1 MEGKT
6 MRKGGAFL
14 VEETP
19 AQEVFT
25 PEDFREEHKMLIKTT
40 EDFVK
45 NEVVSHI
52 EELENKNFEMTRQF
66 MRKAGDLGLLGAD
79 IPEEYGGGG
88 LGVIASL
95 LVGEHFVAGG
105 SLSVVV
111 NCHTG
116 IGSMP
121 LAFFGNKAQKAK
133 YLPGLASGER
143 IGAYALTEPGAGTDA
158 LSMQATA
165 VLSPDGKHYKLNGT
179 KQFITNGGF
188 ADVITTYARVGGDK
202 ITAFVLERSFPGVS
216 TGPEEKKM
224 GLRGS
229 STVSVIL
236 EDALVPVENVI
247 FEIGKGHTVAFNIL
261 DLGRF
266 KLAAA
271 CVGVS
276 KLALEQAVKY
286 GKERIQFGKP
296 ICQFG
301 LIKHKIAEMAIR
313 TYISESMVYRTG
325 GLIEAVLETVDRTA
339 DDVGRQSGKAIAE
352 YAIEC
357 SINKVFC
364 SEVLDYV
371 ADEAV
376 QIHGGYG
383 YVEEY
388 QVERIYRDNR
398 VFRIFEGTNEINRVI
413 TVGFIMRKA
422 LKNDIPLLAAIEKLK
437 GELPGMKPV
446 SAHLHGGPLACEHA
460 LIERAKKA
468 LLLVAGAA
476 VGKYGEAVSEEQ
488 EILGRISDIAA
499 EAFAMESGLLRT
511 VKAIEAS
518 GEEASRLKVDMVR
531 VYVNEAMRRVY
542 EYAAGALAAI
552 YSGDELNKQLAALST
567 MTHVGPVNTIGLRRG
582 IADRVI
588 AAEKYI
594 C

>member
-1 MEGKT
+1 MEGRAL
-6 MRKGGAFL
+6 RKGGSFL
-14 VEETP
+14 LEVIP
-19 AQEVFT
+19 AREVFT

-40 EDFVK
+40 EEFVK
-45 NEVVSHI
+45 NDVAPHVQKM
-52 EELENKNFEMTRQF
+52 ENKDFDMTRQL
-66 MRKAGDLGLLGAD
+66 MRRAGNLGLLGAD

-88 LGVIASL
+88 LGIIASL
-95 LVGEHFVAGG
+95 LVGEHFVSGG
-105 SLSVVV
+105 SFSVVV
-111 NCHTG
+111 NSHTG
-116 IGSMP
+116 IGTMP
-121 LAFFGNKAQKAK
+121 LVFFGNKAQKAK
-133 YLPGLASGER
+133 YLPGLASGEK
-143 IGAYALTEPGAGTDA
+143 ISAYALTEPGAGTDA

-165 VLSPDGKHYKLNGT
+165 VLSADGKSYKLNGI

-188 ADVITTYARVGGDK
+188 ADVITTYAKVGGDR
-202 ITAFVLERSFPGVS
+202 ITAFVVERDSPGVS

-236 EDALVPVENVI
+236 EDAQVPVENVI
-247 FEIGKGHTVAFNIL
+247 FEVGKGHTVAFNIL

-271 CVGVS
+271 CVGVA

-301 LIKHKIAEMAIR
+301 LIKQKIAEMAIR
-313 TYISESMVYRTG
+313 TYVGESMVYRTA
-325 GLIEAVLETVDRTA
+325 GLIEAVLETLDRTA

-357 SINKVFC
+357 SINKVWC
-364 SEVLDYV
+364 SEMLDYV

-388 QVERIYRDNR
+388 LVERIYRDNR

-413 TVGFIMRKA
+413 TVGFIVRKA
-422 LKNDIPLLAAIEKLK
+422 LKNEIPLLAAIEKLK
-437 GELPGMKPV
+437 GELPAMKPV
-446 SAHLHGGPLACEHA
+446 PAHLQEGPLAYEHA

-468 LLLVAGAA
+468 LLMVAGAA
-476 VGKYGEAVSEEQ
+476 VGKYGEAASEEQ

-499 EAFAMESGLLRT
+499 EAFAMESGLLRA
-511 VKAIEAS
+511 VKAIDTF
-518 GEEASRLKVDMVR
+518 GEEASRLKADMVR
-531 VYVNEAMRRVY
+531 VYVNEAMGRIS
-542 EYAAGALAAI
+542 EHAAVALAAI
-552 YSGDELNKQLAALST
+552 YSGKELDEQLAALSG
-567 MTHVGPVNTIGLRRG
+567 MTHASPVNSIALRRG
-582 IADRVI
+582 IADKVI
-588 AAEKYI
+588 AAGRFI

>member
-1 MEGKT
+1 MEAKAI
-6 MRKGGAFL
+6 RKGGAFL

-45 NEVVSHI
+45 NDVAPHQ
-52 EELENKNFEMTRQF
+52 EELENKKFDTTRRL
-66 MRKAGDLGLLGAD
+66 MRQAGSLGLLGAD

-88 LGVIASL
+88 LGAIASL
-95 LVGEHFVAGG
+95 LVGEHFVGGG

-121 LAFFGNKAQKAK
+121 LVFFGNKAQKAK
-133 YLPGLASGER
+133 YLPGLASGEK

-158 LSMQATA
+158 QSMQATA
-165 VLSPDGKHYKLNGT
+165 MLTPDGKYYKLNGT

-188 ADVITTYARVGGDK
+188 ADIITTYAKVGGK
-202 ITAFVLERSFPGVS
+202 ITAFVLERGFPGLS

-224 GLRGS
+224 GLDGS
-229 STVSVIL
+229 STVSVNL
-236 EDALVPVENVI
+236 EDARVPVENVL
-247 FEIGKGHTVAFNIL
+247 FEIGKGHTVAFNVL
-261 DLGRF
+261 DMGRF
-266 KLAAA
+266 KLGAA
-271 CVGVS
+271 CVGVA

-286 GKERIQFGKP
+286 SKERIQFGKP
-296 ICQFG
+296 ICSFG
-301 LIKHKIAEMAIR
+301 LMKQKLAEMAIR
-313 TYISESMVYRTG
+313 TYIGESMVYRTA
-325 GLIEAVLETVDRTA
+325 GLIEATLETVDRTA
-339 DDVGRQSGKAIAE
+339 DDSGRQSGKAIAE

-364 SEVLDYV
+364 SEMLDYV

-383 YVEEY
+383 YIKEY
-388 QVERIYRDNR
+388 LVERIYRDNR
-398 VFRIFEGTNEINRVI
+398 IFRIFEGTNEINRVVI
-413 TVGFIMRKA
+413 VQFIMRKA

-446 SAHLHGGPLACEHA
+446 PAHVHGGPLAYEHA
-460 LIERAKKA
+460 LIERAKKV

-499 EAFAMESGLLRT
+499 EAFAMESGLLRA

-518 GEEASRLKVDMVR
+518 GEEASRLKMDMVR
-531 VYVNEAMRRVY
+531 VYVNEAMCRVY
-542 EYAAGALAAI
+542 EHAAGALAAV
-552 YSGDELNKQLAALST
+552 YSGKELTEQVAALYN
-567 MTHVGPVNTIGLRRG
+567 MTHVSPVNTIALRRG